1 MRMVVFAARVAL
13 SLAALSLAVA
23 AQAQDAELRPGEPAP
38 QQAAPDAPPTPAP
51 APAAAEAAEAAEAEA
66 EDDYVIRSRA
76 DLQRYIDAFNAR
88 DYATQIRFYAP
99 DVAFNVGDLQIRSP
113 QDIAAFYDDFH
124 DYVDEHVE
132 IARYAKTGDT
142 VAIVVPT
149 RFAARETYDKNG
161 LLFEAGSVRD
171 SVSLVF
177 YDLKD
182 GKIWRVRMARYAGPA
197 SDFE

>member
-1 MRMVVFAARVAL
+1 MRMIAFAALVAFP
-13 SLAALSLAVA
+13 LAALSLAVD

-38 QQAAPDAPPTPAP
+38 QQAAPDAAP
-51 APAAAEAAEAAEAEA
+51 APETA
-66 EDDYVIRSRA
+66 EDDYLIRSRA

-99 DVAFNVGDLQIRSP
+99 DVAFDVGDLQIRSP

>member
-1 MRMVVFAARVAL
+1 MRTIIAAAFAAV
-13 SLAALSLAVA
+13 SLAGVA
-23 AQAQDAELRPGEPAP
+23 AAQEPELRESEA
-38 QQAAPDAPPTPAP
+38 AAPAEAP
-51 APAAAEAAEAAEAEA
+51 AEAAAEAVSEAPDAADAAE
-66 EDDYVIRSRA
+66 DQFVIRSQA
-76 DLQRYIDAFNAR
+76 DLQRYLDAFNAK

-99 DVAFNVGDLQIRSP
+99 DVAFDVGTLQIRSP

-142 VAIVVPT
+142 VAIALPT
-149 RFAARETYDKNG
+149 RFEARETYDKNG
-161 LLFEAGSVRD
+161 LLFEAGSVREQ
-171 SVSLVF
+171 VSLIF

-197 SDFE
+197 SDFAPQ